1 MPTIDIPDKICPHCG
16 GTQWYYRENHN
27 YYYCYKKQRDK
38 RKAYLSTPEAK
49 AKLKIY
55 LDKHREKNKEKIA
68 KYYRDSYEKNK
79 EQYKIAS
86 HKYRQTEK
94 GKAALKRAKNKQS
107 ENLTD
112 YYIINNMY
120 ILAYYDE
127 FKIDR
132 KAVTP
137 TQIERY
143 RTFIQLKREIKKTSF
158 KTKKH
163 EKNIKIKKSTKT
175 TKN

>member
-27 YYYCYKKQRDK
+27 YYYCYKKQRDE
-38 RKAYLSTPEAK
+38 RKAYSATPEGK
-49 AKLKIY
+49 AKQTSYIKEY
-55 LDKHREKNKEKIA
+55 NKKNKEKIA
-68 KYYRDSYEKNK
+68 KCKKDFYEKNK
-79 EQYKIAS
+79 EIFKISS

-143 RTFIQLKREIKKTSF
+143 RTFIQLKREIKKTPF
-158 KTKKH
+158 KTEKH